1 MKSVWGWVRS
11 QLLNLVPEIGSKVNK
26 LRTSPFSQNV
36 NISPT
41 LYIKEEE
48 VNTATPNIEK
58 NYYRVDKKTT
68 S

>member
-1 MKSVWGWVRS
+1 MEVYVF
-11 QLLNLVPEIGSKVNK
+11 QLKP
-26 LRTSPFSQNV
+26 NV

-41 LYIKEEE
+41 LYIKADKE
-48 VNTATPNIEK
+48 NTATSNIEK

>member
-1 MKSVWGWVRS
+1 MSNAAVVRS
-11 QLLNLVPEIGSKVNK
+11 QIFEKKSENVRTNK
-26 LRTSPFSQNV
+26 STQST
-36 NISPT
+36 T

-48 VNTATPNIEK
+48 VNTATHIIEK

>member
-1 MKSVWGWVRS
+1 LS
-11 QLLNLVPEIGSKVNK
+11 
-26 LRTSPFSQNV
+26 T
-36 NISPT
+36 T

-48 VNTATPNIEK
+48 VNTATRNIEK

>member
-1 MKSVWGWVRS
+1 MDRYKWCGH
-11 QLLNLVPEIGSKVNK
+11 NLS
-26 LRTSPFSQNV
+26 T
-36 NISPT
+36 T